1 MDYKQIKIL
10 TIKRKEKNMKE
21 FMKKGISTLPVV
33 NEILFFVLL
42 AHEVIGL
49 AKDWYKTRK
58 SSIENKPATEEP
70 EKK

>member
-1 MDYKQIKIL
+1 
-10 TIKRKEKNMKE
+10 MKE

-42 AHEVIGL
+42 AHEVVEL
-49 AKDWYKTRK
+49 AKNWYKEHK
-58 SSIENKPATEEP
+58 SSTENKPATEEP

>member
-1 MDYKQIKIL
+1 
-10 TIKRKEKNMKE
+10 MKE

-49 AKDWYKTRK
+49 AKDWYKTKK
-58 SSIENKPATEEP
+58 SSTEKKPEEDP
-70 EKK
+70 EKE

>member
-49 AKDWYKTRK
+49 AKDCYKTRK
-58 SSIENKPATEEP
+58 SSTENKPEEDP
-70 EKK
+70 EKE

>member
-58 SSIENKPATEEP
+58 SSTENKPATEEP

>member
-1 MDYKQIKIL
+1 MDYKQIKNINN
-10 TIKRKEKNMKE
+10 KKKGKNMKE

-49 AKDWYKTRK
+49 AKDWYKTSK
-58 SSIENKPATEEP
+58 SSTENKPEEDP

>member
-10 TIKRKEKNMKE
+10 KERKKNMKE

-58 SSIENKPATEEP
+58 SSTENKPEEDP

>member
-58 SSIENKPATEEP
+58 SSTQNKPEEDP
-70 EKK
+70 EKE

>member
-49 AKDWYKTRK
+49 VKDWYNTRK
-58 SSIENKPATEEP
+58 SSTENKPATEEP

>member
-1 MDYKQIKIL
+1 
-10 TIKRKEKNMKE
+10 MKE

-58 SSIENKPATEEP
+58 SSTENKPATEEP

>member
-1 MDYKQIKIL
+1 
-10 TIKRKEKNMKE
+10 MKE

-33 NEILFFVLL
+33 NELLFFVLL

-49 AKDWYKTRK
+49 AKDWYKTRR
-58 SSIENKPATEEP
+58 SSTENKPEEDP